1 MAGALRGPLDWRERM
16 HGESTVP
23 KVEKKRNVS
32 SGQVVESLDGIG
44 VSLPSILVPFGWSG
58 SLERS
63 ETRRGVRLW
72 GYSAHERRLEHP
84 LNHGKVFKVSVIKP
98 LVNIL
103 LSG

>member
-1 MAGALRGPLDWRERM
+1 M

-23 KVEKKRNVS
+23 KVEKKRNVCR
-32 SGQVVESLDGIG
+32 GQVVESLDGIG
-44 VSLPSILVPFGWSG
+44 ASLSSILVPFGWSG

-84 LNHGKVFKVSVIKP
+84 LNHGKVFQVCVIKP
-98 LVNIL
+98 LV
-103 LSG
+103 LSLIHI